1 MSYSSRSFM
10 PFWGDTVTNEQ
21 YLYVSYFVSAGAG
34 ITAAAVM
41 ILWLGRTHREAIG
54 GAAAKRLGMVLR
66 RAFPAWL
73 ILAVLLG
80 FMSVTY
86 FDCSHGSYATIVED
100 RQHLIHK
107 TQEQVGAM
115 CWYLAVALVA
125 YGFVMMLFLWA
136 RARSVRKNSAHGISA
151 EASAEFPSG
160 RSNRF

>member
-1 MSYSSRSFM
+1 M

-21 YLYVSYFVSAGAG
+21 YLYVSYFVAAAAG

-41 ILWLGRTHREAIG
+41 ILWLGRAHREATA
-54 GAAAKRLGMVLR
+54 GAATNVLGIVLR

-107 TQEQVGAM
+107 TQEQVTAM
-115 CWYLAVALVA
+115 CRYLAVALVA
-125 YGFVMMLFLWA
+125 YGFVVMLFLWA
-136 RARSVRKNSAHGISA
+136 RARSVRNKPTRGPNM
-151 EASAEFPSG
+151 
-160 RSNRF
+160 

>member
-1 MSYSSRSFM
+1 MSCSSRSFM

-21 YLYVSYFVSAGAG
+21 YLYVSYFVAAAAG

-41 ILWLGRTHREAIG
+41 ILWLGRAHREATA
-54 GAAAKRLGMVLR
+54 GAATNVLGIVLR

-107 TQEQVGAM
+107 TQEQVTAM
-115 CWYLAVALVA
+115 CRYLAIALIA

-136 RARSVRKNSAHGISA
+136 RARSVRNKPTRGPNM
-151 EASAEFPSG
+151 
-160 RSNRF
+160 

>member
-1 MSYSSRSFM
+1 M

-21 YLYVSYFVSAGAG
+21 YLYVSYFVAAAAG

-41 ILWLGRTHREAIG
+41 ILWLGRAHREATA
-54 GAAAKRLGMVLR
+54 GAATNVLGIVLR

-86 FDCSHGSYATIVED
+86 FDCSHGSYVTIVAD
-100 RQHLIHK
+100 REHLIHK
-107 TQEQVGAM
+107 TQEQVTAM
-115 CWYLAVALVA
+115 CRYLAVAVVA

-136 RARSVRKNSAHGISA
+136 RARSVLNKPTRGPNV
-151 EASAEFPSG
+151 
-160 RSNRF
+160 

>member
-1 MSYSSRSFM
+1 M

-21 YLYVSYFVSAGAG
+21 YLYVSYFVAAAAG

-41 ILWLGRTHREAIG
+41 ILWLGRAHREATA
-54 GAAAKRLGMVLR
+54 GAATNVLGIVLR

-107 TQEQVGAM
+107 TQEQVTAM
-115 CWYLAVALVA
+115 CRYLAVAVVA

-136 RARSVRKNSAHGISA
+136 RAKSNQKKSAHGTSA

-160 RSNRF
+160 HSSRF